1 MPAAKKAYVCE
12 VCGAEHPKW
21 QGQCAVCGEWNS
33 LKEVRLG
40 SVKGARG
47 SARIG
52 YAGSKAEVRKLS
64 EVDISEAPRFASGI
78 AEFDR
83 VLGGG
88 VVPGSVSLIGG
99 DPGAGKS
106 TLLLQV
112 AVSLCREG
120 RSVLYVTGEE
130 SLEQLAA
137 RAKRLEL
144 NADQLRVASEVV
156 AERVASLIE
165 TLAAK
170 LVIIDSV
177 QVMRLESV
185 EGTPGS
191 VSQVR
196 EAAALFTAL
205 AKRSST
211 AFMLVGHVTKE
222 GNLAGPKVLEHIID
236 CSMMLESPAGGRFR
250 LLRGV
255 KNRFGAVNELGVFAM
270 TERGMRGVANPSAI
284 FLQRS
289 DTVSPGSLI
298 TVLWEGTRPIL
309 VEIQALVDDIQG
321 SYPRRIA
328 LGLDP
333 QRLSMQLA
341 VLHRHGGVSLVA
353 QDVFVNLVGGVRI
366 NETGADLA
374 LILAVLSSFRD
385 KPLPSGLIAF
395 GEVGLTGEVRA
406 VANGQERL
414 QEAAKQ
420 GFRAALLPQANMPRG
435 SKSIGGMALHSVA
448 SLKDAIDRLAEV

>member
-1 MPAAKKAYVCE
+1 MASAKKAYVCE
-12 VCGAEHPKW
+12 ACGADHPKW
-21 QGQCAVCGEWNS
+21 QGQCAVCGQWNQ

-40 SVKGARG
+40 GTLNTRRTART
-47 SARIG
+47 G
-52 YAGSKAEVRKLS
+52 YAGAASEIRKLS
-64 EVDISEAPRFASGI
+64 EVDVSEAPRFPTGI

-112 AVSLCREG
+112 AVVLG
-120 RSVLYVTGEE
+120 RNGHSVLYVTGEE
-130 SLEQLAA
+130 SLEQLAT
-137 RAKRLEL
+137 RAKRLHL
-144 NADQLRVASEVV
+144 NADALHVASEVV
-156 AERVASLIE
+156 VEQVASLIE
-165 TLAAK
+165 TLTPK
-170 LVIIDSV
+170 LVIVDSV
-177 QVMRLESV
+177 QVMRLEAI

-196 EAAALFTAL
+196 ESAALFTAL
-205 AKRSST
+205 AKRSGT

-236 CSMMLESPAGGRFR
+236 CSMMLESPVGGRFR

-289 DTVSPGSLI
+289 DIVPPGSLI
-298 TVLWEGTRPIL
+298 TVLWEGTRPLL

-333 QRLSMQLA
+333 QRLSTQLA
-341 VLHRHGGVSLVA
+341 VLHRHGGVALGA
-353 QDVFVNLVGGVRI
+353 HDVFVNLVGGVRI
-366 NETGADLA
+366 SETGADLA

-385 KPLPSGLIAF
+385 KPLPNGLIAF

-406 VANGQERL
+406 VVGGQERL

-420 GFRAALLPQANMPRG
+420 GFRAALLPTANLPKGTRM
-435 SKSIGGMALHSVA
+435 IGDMALHGVS
-448 SLKDAIDRLAEV
+448 SLQGAIERLAEV

>member
-1 MPAAKKAYVCE
+1 MAAAKKAYVCE
-12 VCGAEHPKW
+12 SCGADHPKW
-21 QGQCAVCGEWNS
+21 QGQCAACGEWNC
-33 LKEVRLG
+33 LREIRLG
-40 SVKGARG
+40 ASIGKKS
-47 SARIG
+47 SASGG
-52 YAGSKAEVRKLS
+52 YAGAKMELRKLS
-64 EVDISEAPRFASGI
+64 EIDVGEAPRFATGI

-88 VVPGSVSLIGG
+88 VVPGSVSLMGG

-112 AVSLCREG
+112 AASLSQTGSR
-120 RSVLYVTGEE
+120 VMYVTGEE

-137 RAKRLEL
+137 RAGRLGVNAGEL
-144 NADQLRVASEVV
+144 LVASEVV
-156 AERVASLIE
+156 AEQVAALVDTE
-165 TLAAK
+165 APK

-177 QVMRLESV
+177 QVMRLEAI

-196 EAAALFTAL
+196 ETAALFTRL
-205 AKRSST
+205 AKQSGS

-222 GNLAGPKVLEHIID
+222 GGLAGPKVLEHMID
-236 CSMMLESPAGGRFR
+236 CSMMLEAPAGARYR
-250 LLRGV
+250 MLRGV
-255 KNRFGAVNELGVFAM
+255 KNRFGAINELGVFAM

-284 FLQRS
+284 FLQRGDS
-289 DTVSPGSLI
+289 VSAGSLI

-309 VEIQALVDDIQG
+309 VEIQALVDEIQG
-321 SYPRRIA
+321 GYARRIA

-341 VLHRHGGVSLVA
+341 VLHRHGGVSLSA
-353 QDVFVNLVGGVRI
+353 QDVFVNLAGGVRI

-374 LILAVLSSFRD
+374 LILAVLSSFRN
-385 KPLPSGLIAF
+385 KPLPSGLIVF
-395 GEVGLTGEVRA
+395 GEVGLTGEVRP

-414 QEAAKQ
+414 QEASKQ
-420 GFRAALLPQANMPRG
+420 GFKKAILPQANMPKGKRAIGDLSLRG
-435 SKSIGGMALHSVA
+435 V
-448 SLKDAIDRLAEV
+448 SLLSEAIDALDQV